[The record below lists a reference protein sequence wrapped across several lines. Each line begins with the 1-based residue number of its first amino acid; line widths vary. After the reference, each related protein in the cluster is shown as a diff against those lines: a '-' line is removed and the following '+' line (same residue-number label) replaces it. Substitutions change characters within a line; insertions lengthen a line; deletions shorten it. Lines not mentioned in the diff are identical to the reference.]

1 MSEKQTGQIEEIP
14 IRLKIDKDSPL
25 GLTELSR
32 ALLSLNNSIDEY
44 VATSCGTS
52 GTKTTLQSVEKGSD
66 VFNMVIVLAVM
77 FGEALPTIN
86 AYFEFFNN
94 LKNIGKRS
102 VDEIKEDKFLTRTS
116 LDDAEN
122 IVNLA
127 SQSGVSVTINYN
139 DYKDCVI
146 INQENQNAYRQG
158 IATARQI
165 KAFENKEAVKK
176 VFEKMSITL
185 YQTTN
190 TDKKVKFRAYC
201 YELSDR
207 AIPIL
212 IDDEKLKAEILEN
225 PYNYRFVCDLE
236 IHKDENGKI
245 SLYRA
250 FNYIDKFEIVKE

>member
-1 MSEKQTGQIEEIP
+1 MYKQTGQIENIP

-25 GLTELSR
+25 GLIELSK

-66 VFNMVIVLAVM
+66 VFNMVIVLVVM
-77 FGEALPTIN
+77 FGEALPMIN

-102 VDEIKEDKFLTRTS
+102 VDNIKEDKFLTKSS

-127 SQSGVSVTINYN
+127 GQSGVSVMINYN
-139 DYKDCVI
+139 NYKDCII
-146 INQENQNAYRQG
+146 INQENKAAYKHG

-165 KAFENKEAVKK
+165 KDFDNMQRHEFKNVLVNMKEVKDSERIVK
-176 VFEKMSITL
+176 
-185 YQTTN
+185 
-190 TDKKVKFRAYC
+190 DKA
-201 YELSDR
+201 
-207 AIPIL
+207 
-212 IDDEKLKAEILEN
+212 
-225 PYNYRFVCDLE
+225 VCDDVMPGKAVWTE
-236 IHKDENGKI
+236 IIDREAKELINKNPFDNYYLVDLSVHKMDGVIK
-245 SLYRA
+245 LYRITA
-250 FNYIDKFEIVKE
+250 LHSIIPKEKE

>member
-1 MSEKQTGQIEEIP
+1 MSEKQTGRIEKIP
-14 IRLKIDKDSPL
+14 VKLTINKDEPL
-25 GLTELSR
+25 ELTALSR
-32 ALLSLNNSIDEY
+32 ALLSLNDAINEY
-44 VATSCGTS
+44 AAISCGTD
-52 GTKTTLQSVEKGSD
+52 GVKTTLQSVEKGSD
-66 VFNMVIVLAVM
+66 IFYLVVTGAIM
-77 FGEALPTIN
+77 FDQLLPTIN
-86 AYFEFFNN
+86 AYFDFFNN
-94 LKNIGKRS
+94 VKNIGKRS
-102 VDEIKEDKFLTRTS
+102 VDDIKEDKFLTRTS
-116 LDDAEN
+116 LDNIEN
-122 IVNLA
+122 IINLA
-127 SQSGVSVTINYN
+127 GQSGVSVTINYN
-139 DYKDCVI
+139 DYKDCMI
-146 INQENQNAYRQG
+146 INQENKDAYKQG

-225 PYNYRFVCDLE
+225 PYSYRFVCDLE
-236 IHKDENGKI
+236 IHKDEKGKI